1 MNEEIDD
8 DDLDSL
14 ITNAVLEA
22 LESKSQIE
30 QTPEMKA
37 ACKKAIEI
45 FKKTMK
51 PKRKSNDL

>member
-1 MNEEIDD
+1 MSEEIDD

-30 QTPEMKA
+30 QTPEMEA

-45 FKKTMK
+45 L
-51 PKRKSNDL
+51 KRQQEKRNER